1 MKHPEVQMRQ
11 QTNLHE
17 IKEVSVHL
25 LKFPLNARG
34 WLPRIEGN
42 TVCERPVNPVSN
54 VVLLSTLVVILG

>member
-34 WLPRIEGN
+34 
-42 TVCERPVNPVSN
+42 
-54 VVLLSTLVVILG
+54 